1 MSLLLRR
8 LLLLCA
14 ASEPAASEP
23 AAIAR
28 PAVTLPHGSLLAL
41 WSPGFPHH
49 APSCLSAC
57 IQPTAQP
64 SPPAP
69 LLPLPSCRSKWA
81 AAEGHLPSAD
91 APVKFIIDGEPMDP
105 NDTPADLDLDGEE
118 IIEVHFGKPT

>member
-1 MSLLLRR
+1 MSPLLLM

-14 ASEPAASEP
+14 ASEPAASKP

-28 PAVTLPHGSLLAL
+28 PAVTVPHGSLLELLSASL
-41 WSPGFPHH
+41 LHH
-49 APSCLSAC
+49 APSCSSAC
-57 IQPTAQP
+57 IQSTAQP
-64 SPPAP
+64 SPP
-69 LLPLPSCRSKWA
+69 LLSCPCPSWRSKWA

-105 NDTPADLDLDGEE
+105 NETPADLDLDGEE